1 MTMLDFADVIGLR
14 AAMEAEQD
22 VSVAAVDEARAAEA
36 PAAETPAAEAPT
48 AEAPA
53 AEAPAAEAPTVHEV
67 PAAEARAAEAPT
79 AKARAAEVPAAAAP
93 IDEVRARLAARGL
106 LQTQPSVVVPKAARR
121 PEILP
126 QAAAPADDRPKHWA
140 AAPEDAW
147 DVDASS
153 ASAKAPVACPR
164 CRDVIDQPL
173 EATRLVC
180 RPCDRAWRWA
190 TCGGCDALTLTV
202 ERQESWRCAGCGQ
215 FTRSWWRTPAARRD
229 ALHVVARRKHQA
241 MLQER
246 ERVRAGMR
254 KRRWKLVAFA
264 VVATAATAGAVLAVR
279 AAEPSTATG
288 TDVVCAHVARLGPA
302 LGEHIETEL
311 PKLEAEAAGAAP
323 EVADA
328 VHGLRAAGPPGSAA
342 FLVARTALVDACT
355 LVQGR

>member
-1 MTMLDFADVIGLR
+1 MTVLDFADAIGLR
-14 AAMEAEQD
+14 AAMEADEREADAD
-22 VSVAAVDEARAAEA
+22 VNTNVEVAPVDPA
-36 PAAETPAAEAPT
+36 PIDP
-48 AEAPA
+48 
-53 AEAPAAEAPTVHEV
+53 
-67 PAAEARAAEAPT
+67 
-79 AKARAAEVPAAAAP
+79 AP

-106 LQTQPSVVVPKAARR
+106 LRTQPSVVVPKEERR
-121 PEILP
+121 PQPEAP
-126 QAAAPADDRPKHWA
+126 VPVPAAAATVTDEKPKHWA

-153 ASAKAPVACPR
+153 TATTVPVACPR
-164 CRDVIDQPL
+164 CRDVTDRPL

-202 ERQESWRCAGCGQ
+202 ERQESWRCAACGQ

-229 ALHVVARRKHQA
+229 ALHVVARRKHEA

-254 KRRWKLVAFA
+254 KRRWKIVVFA
-264 VVATAATAGAVLAVR
+264 VVATAVTAGAVLAVR

-311 PKLEAEAAGAAP
+311 PSLEAEAAGADP
-323 EVADA
+323 EVAEA
-328 VHGLRAAGPPGSAA
+328 VEGLRAAGPPGSAA

-355 LVQGR
+355 LVANR